1 MTTWYTKG
9 KMKKSISILLL
20 LLLLPVSAHAMA
32 AGELAA
38 KLQESYDKTAD
49 LRADFTQD
57 SLVKAMNISRQGSG
71 TLVIKKPGL
80 LRYTYEKPDRQE
92 IIVKGDELVMYMP
105 ESKQAVK
112 RKLDR
117 AAMDK
122 TPATFLAGL
131 GRITDSF
138 KVNFPKAAQ
147 KDKAGNYILEM
158 TPRGNGMGI
167 KSITLTV
174 DPATYGIKGFSFV
187 EESGN
192 VNAFALKNI
201 RINQGVKDSA
211 FDFKIPGGV
220 KIITE

>member
-1 MTTWYTKG
+1 MRIISLI
-9 KMKKSISILLL
+9 KSVALMLAFL
-20 LLLLPVSAHAMA
+20 AFVPMPAHAMA

-105 ESKQAVK
+105 GSKQAVK

-131 GRITDSF
+131 GKITDSF
-138 KVNFPKAAQ
+138 KVDFQKPAG
-147 KDKAGNYILEM
+147 KDKAGNYILVM
-158 TPRGNGMGI
+158 KPRGNGMGI
-167 KSITLTV
+167 KDITLTV
-174 DPATYGIKGFSFV
+174 DPATYGILGFSFV

-192 VNAFALKNI
+192 VNTFALKNI

-211 FDFKIPGGV
+211 FDFKLPGGV